1 MILNA
6 QASYPHTLTYVVKLH
21 RDSCP
26 REGRIAGRLEHVD
39 SGRTLPFNS
48 AEELIAGL
56 IADVATVE
64 AASPEGGS

>member
-6 QASYPHTLTYVVKLH
+6 QASYPHDHTYVVKLH

-39 SGRTLPFNS
+39 SGRTLQFNS

-56 IADVATVE
+56 IADVATVA
-64 AASPEGGS
+64 AASLEGGS

>member
-6 QASYPHTLTYVVKLH
+6 QASYPHHLTYVVKLN
-21 RDSCP
+21 RNSCP

>member
-1 MILNA
+1 MILNV
-6 QASYPHTLTYVVKLH
+6 QASYPHSHAYVVKLH

-39 SGRTLPFNS
+39 SGRTLHFDS

-56 IADVATVE
+56 IADVATV
-64 AASPEGGS
+64 AAAPPEGES